1 MSMSLTEDAWRL
13 KNIELYIVLKIMCL
27 SVDDLTFRTEK
38 KYVYKNEKRIA
49 LFVKLLVKI

>member
-1 MSMSLTEDAWRL
+1 
-13 KNIELYIVLKIMCL
+13 MCL

-38 KYVYKNEKRIA
+38 KYVYKNEERIA